1 MKKRTRA
8 IIIPPGVVT
17 LAQASVVGEGF
28 MGVNFLEDFANV
40 GNKGKRVKFPGV
52 LETLAP
58 GARPKETLGSPGYR
72 FPSKGRGWHC
82 EPYRH
87 SLAAR
92 GIKTH
97 PMMERSIKRDPAFW
111 AEKEYWLMTQR
122 DFDDVDLDFE
132 IELIEATRDTWVR
145 LWKQRD
151 RDLNILK
158 HSIDKQLVDRYID
171 QYPSMNIVFHADRDY
186 YCVGSGD
193 IGGGK
198 VFWLPYTHVEGEKV
212 IGEFP
217 SLDCDNV
224 RVLAH
229 ELSHAFGS
237 HTELVDDWNDLVAY
251 VVHIEHGSINPG
263 MLNELDTMGTRV
275 IWHRHDKRKAKYVRN
290 AIASMR
296 YLYKTYGDEFMDQV
310 LLMSGYR
317 LPEDLKFIKEGLR
330 LE

>member
-1 MKKRTRA
+1 M
-8 IIIPPGVVT
+8 
-17 LAQASVVGEGF
+17 
-28 MGVNFLEDFANV
+28 
-40 GNKGKRVKFPGV
+40 
-52 LETLAP
+52 
-58 GARPKETLGSPGYR
+58 
-72 FPSKGRGWHC
+72 RGWHR

-97 PMMERSIKRDPAFW
+97 PSMERSIKRDPAFW

-132 IELIEATRDTWVR
+132 IGLIEATRDTWVR

-151 RDLNILK
+151 RDLNVLK
-158 HSIDKQLVDRYID
+158 HSIDKQTVDSYID
-171 QYPSMNIVFHADRDY
+171 QYPHMNIVFHSDPDY
-186 YCVGSGD
+186 YCVGSGG

-212 IGEFP
+212 LGKFP
-217 SLDCDNV
+217 DLGCDNV

-237 HTELVDDWNDLVAY
+237 HTEFVDDWNDLVAY
-251 VVHIEHGSINPG
+251 VVHIEHGSINPA
-263 MLNELDTMGTRV
+263 MLNEIDKMGTTV
-275 IWHRHDKRKAKYVRN
+275 IFHRDDKRKYRYVRN

-310 LLMSGYR
+310 LLTSGYR
-317 LPEDLKFIKEGLR
+317 YPEDLKYIKEGLR